1 MVSDVI
7 INLASTITLDAI
19 LFNIPVICPKFNL
32 SLPKGNWNAAHQ
44 WYTSSHFIHITESGA
59 VSMPEQ
65 MDELVK
71 DIQVYLENPA
81 FKSKERQL
89 LKEKMIPEFPT
100 GELIAEAIKKA
111 IN

>member
-1 MVSDVI
+1 
-7 INLASTITLDAI
+7 
-19 LFNIPVICPKFNL
+19 
-32 SLPKGNWNAAHQ
+32 
-44 WYTSSHFIHITESGA
+44 
-59 VSMPEQ
+59 MPEQ